1 MKALF
6 VAIAI
11 VLVSVGSASW
21 AASPIHT
28 QQVQFKKGESAAT
41 VRDSIKG
48 DQIVDYKLRAGAGQ
62 SMVVIFNPSNPS
74 AYFNVTKA

>member
-1 MKALF
+1 MKALTAS
-6 VAIAI
+6 VLYGL
-11 VLVSVGSASW
+11 VLVTTL
-21 AASPIHT
+21 AAAEVSIRE
-28 QQVQFKKGESAAT
+28 QQVAFKKGESGAT
-41 VRDSIKG
+41 TKGSIKG